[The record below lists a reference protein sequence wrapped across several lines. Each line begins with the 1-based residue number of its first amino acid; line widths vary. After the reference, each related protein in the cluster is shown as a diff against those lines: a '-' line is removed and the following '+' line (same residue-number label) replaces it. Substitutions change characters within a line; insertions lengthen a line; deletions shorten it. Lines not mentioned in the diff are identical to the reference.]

1 LEEVRL
7 NLSESYRKTI
17 KTCGDSSM
25 QACKAAFIAYLE
37 LHADVFKDRKI
48 PRVVVGDIER

>member
-1 LEEVRL
+1 
-7 NLSESYRKTI
+7 
-17 KTCGDSSM
+17 M